1 MAGRWFSPGTT
12 VSSTNKTDRHDIT
25 EILLKVVLNTKTLTF
40 ITKSNNFIYVDTDL
54 GYLRAK
60 HIHDSNKTIISI
72 FILTS
77 AISKPNISTIVI
89 KPSYLFFSNW
99 LDVLNVNEGLRLD
112 DDSDGRSTMYVN
124 IKLNI

>member
-54 GYLRAK
+54 GYLKVK
-60 HIHDSNKTIISI
+60 HIHDS
-72 FILTS
+72 
-77 AISKPNISTIVI
+77 
-89 KPSYLFFSNW
+89 
-99 LDVLNVNEGLRLD
+99 
-112 DDSDGRSTMYVN
+112 
-124 IKLNI
+124 